1 MLPMH
6 QMQDFATPLTGG
18 DTARGNETRSG
29 ETLTVLNVAYPLAP
43 VGPDAVG
50 GAEQILSMLDRALV
64 QAGHRSIV
72 IGCRGSSAS
81 GTLVEIPAENG
92 VLDEAAKS
100 RAQQA
105 HRDAI
110 AAARAR
116 WPIDVVHLHG
126 IDFDAY
132 LPDDGPTLV
141 TLHLPLDWYPAAAL
155 RPTRGDLWLHAVSP
169 TQQKTAPS
177 DARLAAPI
185 PNGVDIEA
193 LTLLQS
199 KRDFALVLSRVCPEK
214 GVHLALDAAKHADVP
229 LVIGGKVYPYET
241 HTRYFRD
248 EVQPRLDGRR
258 RFLGPLGFTA
268 KRRILN
274 AARCLVIPSLAAET
288 SSLVAMEALACGT
301 PVVAFPNGALPDVI
315 EHGRTGFLVDTV
327 DEMAQAILAAPSLD
341 AETCRAEA
349 RRRFSL
355 ERMISSYMDAY
366 QALARLGSGR
376 QRFAATS

>member
-1 MLPMH
+1 M
-6 QMQDFATPLTGG
+6 
-18 DTARGNETRSG
+18 
-29 ETLTVLNVAYPLAP
+29 TLTILNVAYSLAP

-50 GAEQILSMLDRALV
+50 GAEQVLSMLDRALV
-64 QAGHRSIV
+64 RAGHRSIV
-72 IGCRGSSAS
+72 VGCRGSSAS
-81 GTLVEIPAENG
+81 GILVETPAESG

-105 HRDAI
+105 HRVAI
-110 AAARAR
+110 ASARAS

-141 TLHLPLDWYPAAAL
+141 TLHLPLDWYRTEAL
-155 RPTRGDLWLHAVSP
+155 CPTRNDLWLHAVSAA
-169 TQQKTAPS
+169 QEKTAPPG
-177 DARLAAPI
+177 ARLAPPI

-193 LTLLQS
+193 FSLLQP
-199 KRDFALVLSRVCPEK
+199 KRDFALLLSRICPEK
-214 GVHLALDAAKHADVP
+214 GIHLALDAAKQAGVP
-229 LVIGGKVYPYET
+229 LVVGGKVYPYET
-241 HTRYFRD
+241 HTRYFRE

-268 KRRILN
+268 KRRFLS

-315 EHGRTGFLVDTV
+315 EHGRTGFLVNTV
-327 DEMAQAILAAPSLD
+327 DEMAQAIVAASSLD
-341 AETCRAEA
+341 GETCRAEA

-366 QALARLGSGR
+366 QALARFGTDAGR
-376 QRFAATS
+376 LAFT

>member
-1 MLPMH
+1 
-6 QMQDFATPLTGG
+6 
-18 DTARGNETRSG
+18 
-29 ETLTVLNVAYPLAP
+29 
-43 VGPDAVG
+43 
-50 GAEQILSMLDRALV
+50 
-64 QAGHRSIV
+64 
-72 IGCRGSSAS
+72 
-81 GTLVEIPAENG
+81 
-92 VLDEAAKS
+92 
-100 RAQQA
+100 
-105 HRDAI
+105 
-110 AAARAR
+110 
-116 WPIDVVHLHG
+116 
-126 IDFDAY
+126 
-132 LPDDGPTLV
+132 
-141 TLHLPLDWYPAAAL
+141 DWYPAAAL

-177 DARLAAPI
+177 DARLTAPI

-214 GVHLALDAAKHADVP
+214 GVHLALDAAKQADVQ

-258 RFLGPLGFTA
+258 RFLGPLGFIA

-341 AETCRAEA
+341 
-349 RRRFSL
+349 
-355 ERMISSYMDAY
+355 
-366 QALARLGSGR
+366 
-376 QRFAATS
+376 

>member
-1 MLPMH
+1 M
-6 QMQDFATPLTGG
+6 
-18 DTARGNETRSG
+18 
-29 ETLTVLNVAYPLAP
+29 TLTVLNVAYPLAP

-50 GAEQILSMLDRALV
+50 GAEQVLSLLDRALV
-64 QAGHRSIV
+64 RAGNRSIV
-72 IGCRGSSAS
+72 VGCRGSSAS
-81 GTLVEIPAENG
+81 GTLVEIPAESG
-92 VLDEAAKS
+92 VLDETAKS

-105 HRDAI
+105 HRAAI
-110 AAARAR
+110 AAARAN

-141 TLHLPLDWYPAAAL
+141 TLHLPLDWYPAEAL
-155 RPTRGDLWLHAVSP
+155 RPKRDDVWLHAVS
-169 TQQKTAPS
+169 TAQQKTAPPG
-177 DARLAAPI
+177 ARLAAPI

-193 LTLLQS
+193 LGLPQA
-199 KRDFALVLSRVCPEK
+199 KRDFALVLSRICPEK
-214 GVHLALDAAKHADVP
+214 GIHLALDAAKQAGVP
-229 LVIGGKVYPYET
+229 LVVGGKVYSYEL

-268 KRRILN
+268 KRRFLN

-315 EHGRTGFLVDTV
+315 EHGKTGFLVNTIE
-327 DEMAQAILAAPSLD
+327 EMAQAIIAASSLD
-341 AETCRAEA
+341 AEACRAEA

-366 QALARLGSGR
+366 HALARLGTDAR
-376 QRFAATS
+376 RLAIAP